1 MFGISTTLAKYIGIA
16 LLVLFL
22 GFLSYFA
29 IHTFTTTV
37 QQNGQLQAANVTLK
51 ADSAKA
57 SSATEVAVKKLDQ
70 FDSIIQQKA
79 KDEQHIRYDNAKFSA
94 ERKQLAVQSGAV
106 GDWADAPVPA
116 AVIDSLCQRTAV
128 RSSDCHRDQ
137 DGANPEGV
145 DSTDPASAVQ
155 ARK

>member
-1 MFGISTTLAKYIGIA
+1 MFGISTSLVKYIGIA
-16 LLVLFL
+16 LVVLFL

-37 QQNGQLQAANVTLK
+37 KQNGALQATNVTLK

-79 KDEQHIRYDNAKFSA
+79 KDEQAIHKDNRAFTAQRQSLEKQDSGLAGWSA
-94 ERKQLAVQSGAV
+94 AS
-106 GDWADAPVPA
+106 VPN
-116 AVIDSLCQRTAV
+116 AVIRSLCERTAV
-128 RSSDCHRDQ
+128 RSPDCHRDQ
-137 DGANPEGV
+137 DPADSQGA
-145 DSTDPASAVQ
+145 DRTDPASDVQ
-155 ARK
+155 AEH